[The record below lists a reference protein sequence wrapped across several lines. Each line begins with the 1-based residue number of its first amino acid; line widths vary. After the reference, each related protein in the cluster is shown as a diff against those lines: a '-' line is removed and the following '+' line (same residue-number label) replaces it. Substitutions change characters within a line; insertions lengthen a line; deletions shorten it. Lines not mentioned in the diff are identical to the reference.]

1 MVSFPNFE
9 FCGLYKNAACIKTTF
24 RVVMYVQRHSCF
36 PYSVVVAIVH
46 PVGNEQDQ
54 RAPTN
59 ERWLAHSGGSCM
71 DYKAACT
78 PILSR
83 KWPGGGHRALE
94 TGNGPLIRK
103 CASPKDPFTDSN
115 PKARVV
121 WQGPE
126 CDLLLWPLSGD
137 AKYFGWIV

>member
-1 MVSFPNFE
+1 MS
-9 FCGLYKNAACIKTTF
+9 
-24 RVVMYVQRHSCF
+24 R
-36 PYSVVVAIVH
+36 
-46 PVGNEQDQ
+46 
-54 RAPTN
+54 TN
-59 ERWLAHSGGSCM
+59 ERLQMRDGWLIRVEAAWTS
-71 DYKAACT
+71 KAACT

-103 CASPKDPFTDSN
+103 CASPKDPFTDTN

-126 CDLLLWPLSGD
+126 CDFLLWPLSGD
-137 AKYFGWIV
+137 GKYFGWIVWNVSTIGPGNRDLAHVVFLAAAVPEFTAFI